1 MIPILY
7 EANETAFQSNGIG
20 RLVDCLRWECTEEK
34 NGIFEVEFDYPITGQ
49 HYGDIIEGR
58 IAYGLHDDSK
68 VPQPFD
74 IYGRSAPIDGVVTF
88 FAHHISYRLQYSIL
102 QPFTAASCAAA
113 FAQMAGKC
121 VTPCP
126 FTFWTDKTTSGNFS
140 VSAPVSVKE
149 ILGGVQGSILDVYGK
164 GEYEWDKFTV
174 KLHLNR
180 GTNTGVQIRY
190 GKNLVGLTQDVDTS
204 GFYSAVVPFWL
215 GGDDGSTLVT
225 LPEWVVQSTA
235 ASGGS
240 VPSKAVPLDLS
251 DQWEEAPTVA
261 QLRAKAL
268 DRVNSAEAWLPD
280 ENIKVDFVALWQT
293 DEYANIAPLERVRLC
308 DRVGVIDPELG
319 LIAEGVQAIKTVY
332 DGLEERYISMEFGSS
347 RTSFADVVQA
357 AAEAAILPQ
366 VPSKSYFQAAIDNA
380 TDEITGAQGGNF
392 VFLFDENGK
401 PTGFA
406 IMDTDDINTAVNV
419 WRFTAGGLGH
429 SSNGFNGPFSDVA
442 LTASGKINAE
452 LITVGTMLASIIHGG
467 VLTLGGLDNGSGVIV
482 INDSSNGE
490 IGRIDNTG
498 ASIVGDLK
506 IRTNGICCEFAE
518 IPYMASIVGYQSGSP
533 TMLCVSSE
541 LSSAHNKYGAYFY
554 AGTANGEVL
563 TRSSNTYYR
572 FIDTLVNI
580 QDMSGNS
587 HIAQINSMN
596 GLTSRIHSIP
606 ILGTSNSDPFIEWN
620 GTYLIW
626 ADTIDGLTSL
636 KASNNTVPDDT
647 NRHFR
652 VTDNVIS
659 AKAKTNV
666 HFYIKSSGFEFRSS
680 SSIYLATDTSTNRLI
695 FSGNTI
701 AYESS
706 SSRRYKHSINPL
718 IKNELDPHRLYH
730 LPVVQ
735 FIYNENRP
743 LQYAD
748 MKGQT
753 LPGFIA
759 EDVEVV
765 YPAAVIHGLDG
776 QVESWDERRIIP
788 GLLALVQEQ
797 KQEIDALT
805 ARLEKLE
812 RMVAALVD

>member
-7 EANETAFQSNGIG
+7 EANETAFRSNGIG

-102 QPFTAASCAAA
+102 QPFSAASCAAA

-126 FTFWTDKTTSGNFS
+126 FTFWTDKTTSGNFN

-190 GKNLVGLTQDVDTS
+190 GKNLVNLTQDVDTS
-204 GFYSAVVPFWL
+204 GFYSAVVPFWR

-268 DRVNSAEAWLPD
+268 ERVNSAEAWLPD

-319 LIAEGVQAIKTVY
+319 LTAEGVQAIKTVY
-332 DGLEERYISMEFGSS
+332 DGLDERYLSMELGTA
-347 RTSFADVVQA
+347 RTSFASVVQA

-366 VPSKSYFQAAIDNA
+366 VPSKSYIQAVV
-380 TDEITGAQGGNF
+380 DELSAEIAAGQGGIIYDVMDANGNRTEM
-392 VFLFDENGK
+392 LILCDEGVTADTPPEQCQHIWRINKAGIGYSSDYGR
-401 PTGFA
+401 TYNLA
-406 IMDTDDINTAVNV
+406 I
-419 WRFTAGGLGH
+419 
-429 SSNGFNGPFSDVA
+429 
-442 LTASGKINAE
+442 TASGQIVADF
-452 LITVGTMLASIIHGG
+452 ITTGTMRANIIRGGTLA
-467 VLTLGGLDNGSGVIV
+467 LGGANNGNGVFVLLDGNGNEV
-482 INDSSNGE
+482 
-490 IGRIDNTG
+490 GRMDNTG
-498 ASIVGDLK
+498 ANITGVLK
-506 IRTNGICCEFAE
+506 MRYVYSNRHITTTNLGPVEYKAYSFVDHAVFTRYGEGLCTKYEDKNNVNPTSQHVIIPSFDGE
-518 IPYMASIVGYQSGSP
+518 IIEASNGSH
-533 TMLCVSSE
+533 VS
-541 LSSAHNKYGAYFY
+541 Y
-554 AGTANGEVL
+554 TA
-563 TRSSNTYYR
+563 
-572 FIDTLVNI
+572 F
-580 QDMSGNS
+580 
-587 HIAQINSMN
+587 
-596 GLTSRIHSIP
+596 
-606 ILGTSNSDPFIEWN
+606 
-620 GTYLIW
+620 
-626 ADTIDGLTSL
+626 
-636 KASNNTVPDDT
+636 SNNTAEYYTEFKKNNRFIMRLFRSIDDKCAWLQSSYDGFQY
-647 NRHFR
+647 NRFSLSSDTR
-652 VTDNVIS
+652 SDLFMELVDSRFIAGKSGTFELII
-659 AKAKTNV
+659 T
-666 HFYIKSSGFEFRSS
+666 SSGGTLNGSQ
-680 SSIYLATDTSTNRLI
+680 
-695 FSGNTI
+695 I
-701 AYESS
+701 AVASS

-718 IKNELDPHRLYH
+718 IEKELDPHRLYH

-753 LPGFIA
+753 LPGFLA

-765 YPAAVIHGLDG
+765 YPAAVIHGPDG

-797 KQEIDALT
+797 KQKIDALT
-805 ARLEKLE
+805 ARVEKLE

>member
-7 EANETAFQSNGIG
+7 EANETAFRSNGIG

-102 QPFTAASCAAA
+102 QPFSAASCAAA

-126 FTFWTDKTTSGNFS
+126 FTFWTDKTTSGNFN

-204 GFYSAVVPFWL
+204 GFYSAVVPFWR

-268 DRVNSAEAWLPD
+268 ERVNSAEAWLPD

-319 LIAEGVQAIKTVY
+319 LTAEGVQAIKTVY
-332 DGLEERYISMEFGSS
+332 DGLDERYLSMELGTA
-347 RTSFADVVQA
+347 RTSFASVVQA

-366 VPSKSYFQAAIDNA
+366 VPSKSYIQAVV
-380 TDEITGAQGGNF
+380 DELSAEIAAGQGGIIYDVMDANGNRTEM
-392 VFLFDENGK
+392 LILCDEGVTADTPPEQCQHIWRINKAGIGYSSDYGR
-401 PTGFA
+401 TYNLA
-406 IMDTDDINTAVNV
+406 I
-419 WRFTAGGLGH
+419 
-429 SSNGFNGPFSDVA
+429 
-442 LTASGKINAE
+442 TASGQIVADF
-452 LITVGTMLASIIHGG
+452 ITTGTMRANIIRGGTLA
-467 VLTLGGLDNGSGVIV
+467 LGGANNGNGVFVLLDGNGNEV
-482 INDSSNGE
+482 
-490 IGRIDNTG
+490 GRMDNTG
-498 ASIVGDLK
+498 ANITGVLK
-506 IRTNGICCEFAE
+506 MRYVYSNRHITTTNLGPVEYKAYSFVDHAVFTRYGEGLCTKYEDKNNVNPTSQHVIIPSFDGE
-518 IPYMASIVGYQSGSP
+518 IIEASNGSH
-533 TMLCVSSE
+533 VS
-541 LSSAHNKYGAYFY
+541 Y
-554 AGTANGEVL
+554 TA
-563 TRSSNTYYR
+563 
-572 FIDTLVNI
+572 F
-580 QDMSGNS
+580 
-587 HIAQINSMN
+587 
-596 GLTSRIHSIP
+596 
-606 ILGTSNSDPFIEWN
+606 
-620 GTYLIW
+620 
-626 ADTIDGLTSL
+626 
-636 KASNNTVPDDT
+636 SNNTAEYYTEFKKNNRFIMRLFRSIDDKCAWLQSSYDGFQY
-647 NRHFR
+647 NRFSLSSDTR
-652 VTDNVIS
+652 SDLFMELVDSRFIAGKSGTFELII
-659 AKAKTNV
+659 T
-666 HFYIKSSGFEFRSS
+666 SSGGTLNGSQ
-680 SSIYLATDTSTNRLI
+680 
-695 FSGNTI
+695 I
-701 AYESS
+701 AVASS

-718 IKNELDPHRLYH
+718 IEKELDPHRLYH

-753 LPGFIA
+753 LPGFLA

-765 YPAAVIHGLDG
+765 YPAAVIHGPDG

-797 KQEIDALT
+797 KQKIDALT
-805 ARLEKLE
+805 ARVEKLE